1 METPTGIMK
10 EDWSLAAHFLAEI
23 YEEQP
28 DVEAFITSLHEGTAD
43 LANNEKFNSLM
54 DFFDVMMENNYAK
67 DSAIAAERETTE
79 MMLAEGQ
86 IAFLFGGNWDWS
98 VINAYDYT
106 ENMGMMPVPQNTD
119 DGSNEKL
126 VGGGSKFMMIDSLMQ
141 QVMSSVRQLRTSLHG
156 LLIPMKDRASL
167 LRHVHLYLHSPTM
180 KKKYPIHLESLSRN
194 MQMKQ
199 L

>member
-1 METPTGIMK
+1 MK
-10 EDWSLAAHFLAEI
+10 EDWSLAAHFLTQV

-28 DVEAFITSLHEGTAD
+28 DVEEFISELHEGKAD
-43 LANNEKFNSLM
+43 LINNEKFNSLM

-86 IAFLFGGNWDWS
+86 IAFMFGGNWDWS
-98 VINAYDYT
+98 VINAYDYS

-126 VGGGSKFMMIDSLMQ
+126 VGGGSKFFMIDSSDATSDEQ
-141 QVMSSVRQLRTSLHG
+141 RQAAKRL
-156 LLIPMKDRASL
+156 PYMAC
-167 LRHVHLYLHSPTM
+167 
-180 KKKYPIHLESLSRN
+180 
-194 MQMKQ
+194 
-199 L
+199 

>member
-1 METPTGIMK
+1 
-10 EDWSLAAHFLAEI
+10 
-23 YEEQP
+23 
-28 DVEAFITSLHEGTAD
+28 
-43 LANNEKFNSLM
+43 M

-86 IAFLFGGNWDWS
+86 IAFMFGGNWDWS

-126 VGGGSKFMMIDSLMQ
+126 VGGGSKFMMIDSSDATSDEQRQAAKDFLTWLADSDEGQ
-141 QVMSSVRQLRTSLHG
+141 SFIAETCALVPAFSNNEKEVSDPLGKSV
-156 LLIPMKDRASL
+156 
-167 LRHVHLYLHSPTM
+167 
-180 KKKYPIHLESLSRN
+180 KKYADEAALIDNYNYLPDDHLSICGATFQKYLAGQIEDYWKN
-194 MQMKQ
+194 TTPVEH
-199 L
+199 